1 MMKLWDYFMRRKTL
15 LVLTVMVFAVSSFL
29 TYRALN
35 TRVKADIP
43 QYISIENW
51 GTDEVE
57 IPQTGGVAPIIAVL
71 QPNELLALS
80 DLVRDNT
87 LEDQSEIPDSDFS
100 EPEVFEPM
108 EDLDTNGNEDFVEY
122 DDEDS
127 DMTEPPTVEND
138 MDEQIAN
145 EELDNLEQTA
155 LPDSVVLEVL
165 PPNKQMSDE
174 VLNAAVDALGQQKA
188 QSEVNDDIDKVHKAQ
203 GFDFST
209 LLMGIIVFGLGG
221 YLTYWHF
228 RR

>member
-1 MMKLWDYFMRRKTL
+1 MRRKTL

-35 TRVKADIP
+35 ARVKADIP

-80 DLVRDNT
+80 DPVHDNT
-87 LEDQSEIPDSDFS
+87 LEDQSETPDSDFP
-100 EPEVFEPM
+100 EPGAFEPM
-108 EDLDTNGNEDFVEY
+108 EDLDANGNEDFVEY
-122 DDEDS
+122 DDKDS
-127 DMTEPPTVEND
+127 DMTEPPTMEDD

-174 VLNAAVDALGQQKA
+174 VFNATIDALGQQKV
-188 QSEVNDDIDKVHKAQ
+188 QSEVNDDINKVPKAQ

-209 LLMGIIVFGLGG
+209 LLMSIIVLGLGG

>member
-80 DLVRDNT
+80 DPVRDNT

-127 DMTEPPTVEND
+127 DMTGLPTVEND

-174 VLNAAVDALGQQKA
+174 VFNAAVDALGQQKA
-188 QSEVNDDIDKVHKAQ
+188 QSEVNDDIDKVPKAQ

-209 LLMGIIVFGLGG
+209 FLMGIIVFGLGG

-228 RR
+228 HR